1 MLNRN
6 RYTLYIMAERMLPE
20 ARFIDVDTVDFLKHV
35 SADAPVG
42 SGLNYEDITPARFLD
57 HEFAEGPQAELL
69 NLMKPFVAR
78 AVDDFQEQTGRTAD
92 GIRRLDVINQDPAI
106 DYDSQKWHRDKL
118 FPGER
123 LYVAAE
129 GQALTEVVHG
139 PDVYR
144 VNRLPFSFPINGLT
158 NALISSGRV
167 KVVKG
172 EPGQTTVMTSG
183 VVHRAGQADSASRAS
198 VYVAIYNH
206 EQARSELIN
215 KRWEGHHLRRAER
228 NDPSGF

>member
-1 MLNRN
+1 
-6 RYTLYIMAERMLPE
+6 MAERMLPE
-20 ARFIDVDTVDFLKHV
+20 ARFIDVDTVDLLKHV

-42 SGLNYEDITPARFLD
+42 SGLNYEDIVPAQFLD
-57 HEFAEGPQAELL
+57 YEFTDGPQTELL
-69 NLMKPFVAR
+69 NLIKPFVAS

-92 GIRRLDVINQDPAI
+92 GIRRLDVINQDPAT

-129 GQALTEVVHG
+129 VQALTEAVHG
-139 PDVYR
+139 PDSYR
-144 VNRLPFSFPINGLT
+144 FNRLPFAFPINGLT

-183 VVHRAGQADSASRAS
+183 VVHRAGQAGDTPRAS
-198 VYVAIYNH
+198 VSVAVYNRG
-206 EQARSELIN
+206 QAYSELIG
-215 KRWEGHHLRRAER
+215 KRWEGRHLRRAER
-228 NDPSGF
+228 RDPFGF